1 MLHPIFQ
8 VKLPEVT
15 SLLKEHKVKR
25 AYAFGSVVNG
35 KFHSESDIDLLV
47 TFEEEPDPLIS
58 GEHWWELYFKLQDLF
73 KRNIDLLTEKEL
85 RNPYLI
91 ESINEQ
97 KTLIYGKGD

>member
-1 MLHPIFQ
+1 MLHPILKDKLQQ
-8 VKLPEVT
+8 VT
-15 SLLKEHKVKR
+15 ALLKEHKVKR

-35 KFHSESDIDLLV
+35 KFNNESDIDLLV
-47 TFEEEPDPLIS
+47 TFEEEPDPLVS
-58 GEHWWELYFKLQDLF
+58 GARWWDLYFKLQDLF
-73 KRNIDLLTEKEL
+73 KREVDLLTEKEL

>member
-1 MLHPIFQ
+1 MLHPILKD
-8 VKLPEVT
+8 KLPEVT
-15 SLLKEHKVKR
+15 NLLKEHKVKR

-35 KFHSESDIDLLV
+35 KFNSESDIDLLV
-47 TFEEEPDPLIS
+47 TFEEEPNPLIS
-58 GEHWWELYFKLQDLF
+58 GELWWELYFKLQDLF